1 LDLLR
6 SIGVYDLGK
15 VLLKSEV
22 SLHLIGQASQLTKF
36 WNEGDLVTSLAI
48 LVDEQGLVDVGHS
61 LIVLRLVVLEVAD
74 SGSILFECGLW

>member
-1 LDLLR
+1 MDLLR
-6 SIGVYDLGK
+6 SIGVHDLGK
-15 VLLKSEV
+15 VLLESEV
-22 SLHLIGQASQLTKF
+22 GPHLLGQAGQLTKF

-48 LVDEQGLVDVGHS
+48 LVDEQGLVGVGHS